1 MLAKPKPSGD
11 DSTPAADYE
20 KPVVMETVT
29 APETTD
35 EREAEMERRLAM
47 LGIPEP
53 VVEPLVEPVVEVEV
67 AVEEAVVPIV
77 EEIAPIV
84 EPVVVLDDV
93 VVEEDLLAMT
103 APEEP
108 NIEMPPPAPLIEVPV
123 AVTLPEPV
131 AVVQAPVSAAK
142 PNNKSALLVS
152 TYARVILCYVLICYV
167 LICYV
172 IIIYSKESVC
182 LIIIHHHHH
191 FTFLPSFLLLKLFI
205 IQARIM
211 AAQERAKQAQL
222 KQASQ
227 QTFTPEPIPFSMET
241 EKDKMMRALTGTGTG
256 TGITDEQI
264 KPPPPSFDVF
274 EKQMQQMQNPAPVIT
289 AMAPPAFDDIAMDVF
304 AQNAPSAPPAEHHA
318 PPPMPMTM
326 PMTMVPPPTLSSDA
340 DLLGGDFYGVMPM
353 APPMQYNTTTTAQ
366 SDVPSFD
373 QVMQHQ
379 MNAPMMDTGTTDTD
393 TDTTYDFA
401 LDEYGN
407 KLSPEEQRRMV
418 EEQRAIMEH
427 IERETRNNKASEA
440 AIKADAFASR
450 MSAGNSNA
458 HAHANATTTA
468 AADTTVQVTGFSASD
483 IEEQRNIMA
492 QIEKET
498 KGMMQEQSG
507 SASASAAGR
516 KIQIGGGQQVS
527 LHGQEKTQE
536 AIRKGTAQL
545 VLCLNCNNWMQV
557 AETATL
563 MFCPMC
569 SVVSPVVKQ
578 DQIMTKEEILQME
591 EDRKLAEMLQAE
603 ENAAAGDDDGTT
615 SDYPGNR
622 RATTAR
628 GAAAVPSSDKSWW
641 DTISDAL
648 VGVGVSAEPQEDGKR
663 SAEINVSRPPGGMS
677 PSQRVLH
684 SAVTGEEGGQEH
696 LGLLGASSDDDYG
709 NSGHGLPAARVAQS
723 KPLFSCVVDSISNTA
738 TAASTYMMGEEE
750 EVHGVDTTS
759 FLTVPNVGRDKNE
772 GGGNYFALPPN
783 E

>member
-1 MLAKPKPSGD
+1 MMLAKPKPSGD

-67 AVEEAVVPIV
+67 EVAVEEAVVPIV

-103 APEEP
+103 APEKP

-142 PNNKSALLVS
+142 PNNKSALL
-152 TYARVILCYVLICYV
+152 
-167 LICYV
+167 
-172 IIIYSKESVC
+172 
-182 LIIIHHHHH
+182 
-191 FTFLPSFLLLKLFI
+191 
-205 IQARIM
+205 ARIM

-458 HAHANATTTA
+458 HAHANATT
-468 AADTTVQVTGFSASD
+468 
-483 IEEQRNIMA
+483 M
-492 QIEKET
+492 
-498 KGMMQEQSG
+498 
-507 SASASAAGR
+507 
-516 KIQIGGGQQVS
+516 
-527 LHGQEKTQE
+527 
-536 AIRKGTAQL
+536 
-545 VLCLNCNNWMQV
+545 
-557 AETATL
+557 
-563 MFCPMC
+563 
-569 SVVSPVVKQ
+569 
-578 DQIMTKEEILQME
+578 
-591 EDRKLAEMLQAE
+591 
-603 ENAAAGDDDGTT
+603 
-615 SDYPGNR
+615 
-622 RATTAR
+622 
-628 GAAAVPSSDKSWW
+628 
-641 DTISDAL
+641 
-648 VGVGVSAEPQEDGKR
+648 
-663 SAEINVSRPPGGMS
+663 
-677 PSQRVLH
+677 
-684 SAVTGEEGGQEH
+684 
-696 LGLLGASSDDDYG
+696 
-709 NSGHGLPAARVAQS
+709 
-723 KPLFSCVVDSISNTA
+723 
-738 TAASTYMMGEEE
+738 
-750 EVHGVDTTS
+750 
-759 FLTVPNVGRDKNE
+759 
-772 GGGNYFALPPN
+772 
-783 E
+783 